1 MGSLVNGPSFGLT
14 TVHDPLC
21 YGLMKMARKD
31 LDGGDGMT
39 KGLKNNLTNDRAG
52 HNINYIKFVSLFT
65 SRRMDWLKQK
75 PMAKGALHQ
84 HKVPVAPF
92 NPVFEEEGSPGDL
105 MARLNK
111 KSRSPPFLKDGS
123 FTCVVNRFKLRQRH

>member
-1 MGSLVNGPSFGLT
+1 MGSLGNGPGFGLT

-31 LDGGDGMT
+31 LDGGDGT
-39 KGLKNNLTNDRAG
+39 AKGPKNNLTNDRAG
-52 HNINYIKFVSLFT
+52 IGPNINSIKYVSLFT

-111 KSRSPPFLKDGS
+111 KSRSPP
-123 FTCVVNRFKLRQRH
+123 